1 MDPSASRGDARQGP
15 ERADALANVVLLD
28 QDGEDVRLGDLWQ
41 TRPVALVWLRH
52 YG

>member
-1 MDPSASRGDARQGP
+1 VSRDGVA
-15 ERADALANVVLLD
+15 EALAETVLPD
-28 QDGEDVRLGDLWQ
+28 QDGTEVRLGDLWQ